1 MARRGE
7 NIYKRKDGRWE
18 GRISNGYSINGRK
31 QYRSVYA
38 QTYAGVKSKMKEAQ
52 QEEKNKKE
60 KPDCLMEDAFRRWLE
75 DKRYTWKASTYACYL
90 QLIERQLIPAVGSI
104 PIQNCNS
111 TVINYFI
118 EEKRREGFYSESYI
132 RDMTSLILQAL
143 RHMKQYYQMDLIIPA
158 GISRKEISMDK
169 RLPERETIRKL
180 ENYLLLHADDSTC
193 LGILLCCYTGLR
205 IGEVCALQWKDIDRE
220 NRLVRVR
227 KTMQRVNEYEN
238 GIQKSRVIVTPPK
251 TKRSTR
257 DITIPPIIYELLE
270 RYRKSEDQYIIQG
283 SKVCY
288 AEPRTVQYRFQGI
301 LNQCGIE
308 NFNFHTLRHVFAT
321 RCIMLGFDINSLS
334 ELLGHS
340 NVQITMN
347 RYVHSSYERKRSLM
361 EHFQL

>member
-1 MARRGE
+1 
-7 NIYKRKDGRWE
+7 
-18 GRISNGYSINGRK
+18 
-31 QYRSVYA
+31 
-38 QTYAGVKSKMKEAQ
+38 MKEAQ
-52 QEEKNKKE
+52 REKDVGKE
-60 KPDCLMEDAFRRWLE
+60 AVAGLMSDAFRKWLE
-75 DKRYTWKASTYACYL
+75 DKRYIWKASTYACYL
-90 QLIERQLIPAVGSI
+90 QLIERQLIPALGSI

-111 TVINYFI
+111 AVINYFI
-118 EEKRREGFYSESYI
+118 EERRKEGFYSESYI

-143 RHMKQYYQMDLIIPA
+143 RHMKQYYHMDLIIPA

-169 RLPERETIRKL
+169 RLPEREIIRRL
-180 ENYLLLHADDSTC
+180 EDYLLLHADDSTC

-205 IGEVCALQWKDIDRE
+205 IGELCALQWKDIDWE
-220 NRLVRVR
+220 NRLVKIR

-238 GIQKSRVIVTPPK
+238 GIQKSKVIVTPPK

-257 DITIPPIIYELLE
+257 DIPLPPLIYELLE
-270 RYRKSEDQYIIQG
+270 QYRKAEDQYIIQG

-288 AEPRTVQYRFQGI
+288 AEPRTVQYRFQSI
-301 LNQCGIE
+301 LDQCGIE
-308 NFNFHTLRHVFAT
+308 TFNFHTLRHVFAT
-321 RCIMLGFDINSLS
+321 RCIILGFDMNSLS